1 MLRKLVILGVFAG
14 GTAAIPSLF
23 QSNADL
29 LNRLFGRGPSISAD
43 DLGQSNGS
51 GSVVQTSQQPLGR
64 KVLIKADATGHFR
77 SPFRINGRQVDAL
90 IDTGAT
96 LVALNTSTARRVGL
110 SVSPSDFTRQV
121 STANGPVKAAVVRLS
136 SLQVGKIAL
145 DNIDAV
151 IIDDKALSTNLIG
164 MSFLS
169 RLGKYAV
176 EDGTLL
182 MVQ

>member
-14 GTAAIPSLF
+14 GTAAIPSVF
-23 QSNADL
+23 QSNPDL
-29 LNRLFGRGPSISAD
+29 LNIFLGRGNDTPATAVNLPGSSGTA
-43 DLGQSNGS
+43 GQAA
-51 GSVVQTSQQPLGR
+51 QQPLGR

-77 SPFRINGRQVDAL
+77 SPFKINGRQVDAL

-110 SVSPSDFTRQV
+110 SLSPSDFTQQV
-121 STANGPVKAAVVRLS
+121 STANGPVKVAVVRLS

-151 IIDDKALSTNLIG
+151 VIDDRALSTNLIG

-176 EDGTLL
+176 EDGELL

>member
-1 MLRKLVILGVFAG
+1 MLRKLVILGIFAG
-14 GTAAIPSLF
+14 GTAAIPSIF
-23 QSNADL
+23 QSNPDL
-29 LNRLFGRGPSISAD
+29 LNQLLGRSSNAPATTVNLPSSSAAA
-43 DLGQSNGS
+43 G
-51 GSVVQTSQQPLGR
+51 QTSQQPLGR

-77 SPFRINGRQVDAL
+77 SPFKINGRQVDAL

-110 SVSPSDFTRQV
+110 SISPSDFTQQV
-121 STANGPVKAAVVRLS
+121 STANGPVKVAVVRLA

-145 DNIDAV
+145 DNVDAV
-151 IIDDKALSTNLIG
+151 VIDDKALNTNLIG
-164 MSFLS
+164 MSFLK

-176 EDGTLL
+176 EDGALL

>member
-14 GTAAIPSLF
+14 GTAAIPSVF
-23 QSNADL
+23 QSNPDL
-29 LNRLFGRGPSISAD
+29 LNTLFGRGGDVSATAVN
-43 DLGQSNGS
+43 LPGSSGTAGQAA
-51 GSVVQTSQQPLGR
+51 QQPLGR

-77 SPFRINGRQVDAL
+77 SPFKINGRQVDAL

-110 SVSPSDFTRQV
+110 SISPSDFTQQV
-121 STANGPVKAAVVRLS
+121 STANGPVKVAVVRLA

-151 IIDDKALSTNLIG
+151 VIDDRALSTNLIG

-176 EDGTLL
+176 EDGELL

>member
-14 GTAAIPSLF
+14 GTAAIPSVF
-23 QSNADL
+23 QANPNL
-29 LNRLFGRGPSISAD
+29 LNHLLGRGSETSTTAVNLPDNPSAA
-43 DLGQSNGS
+43 GPA
-51 GSVVQTSQQPLGR
+51 TQQPLGR

-77 SPFRINGRQVDAL
+77 SPFKVNGRQIDAL

-110 SVSPSDFTRQV
+110 SISPSDFTQQV
-121 STANGPVKAAVVRLS
+121 STANGPVKVAVVRLA
-136 SLQVGKIAL
+136 SLQVGKITL

-151 IIDDKALSTNLIG
+151 IIDDRALSTNLIG

-176 EDGTLL
+176 EDGALL

>member
-1 MLRKLVILGVFAG
+1 MLRKLVILGIFAG
-14 GTAAIPSLF
+14 GTAAIPSVF
-23 QSNADL
+23 QSNPEL
-29 LNRLFGRGPSISAD
+29 LNQLLGRSASEKTTNLRSSPD
-43 DLGQSNGS
+43 AVGQA
-51 GSVVQTSQQPLGR
+51 SQQPLGR

-77 SPFRINGRQVDAL
+77 SPFKINGRQVDAL

-110 SVSPSDFTRQV
+110 SISPSDFTQQV
-121 STANGPVKAAVVRLS
+121 STANGPVKVAVVRLS

-145 DNIDAV
+145 ENIDAV
-151 IIDDKALSTNLIG
+151 VIDDKALNTNLIG

-176 EDGTLL
+176 EDGALL